1 MLMPILSVKTPVAAV
16 QVAAAVEAVTP
27 RERTPPVAIP
37 GRISGN
43 QSEVVL
49 KILETLNRHLLG
61 SAPLPKD
68 ALIRLLDTLA
78 KILKLPPLPQETLRD
93 FSKRLVVFLETLPP
107 AARAALEKQL
117 GQSNLAASI
126 KILAE
131 VLKMPSIID
140 MPRLL
145 DKPFVP
151 PTVPRTG
158 ATLPEGKSLPTQT
171 PAPGRQAPFTASQTI
186 MASPPIIADPG
197 MLQAA
202 LKKAFGGDETAP
214 TVIAFEEGLNENGPA
229 TALRAE
235 QPAKAQAARGNNG
248 AVANGQLPQPAKSNS
263 DTIPLLRAA
272 AAFLAADPEALSL
285 VATIASGMDD
295 RLKAGLA
302 KELGLD
308 LSEPKE
314 APKQP
319 EQSTGTS
326 RPEAD
331 TDGDDFRMLETE
343 PDTPAHAGTL
353 PAKPA
358 VARDLKEVD
367 GFKGHDLGEW
377 KLEIEPQDQ
386 SFADA
391 DDMPSALAEA
401 EMERPEKSLAQALK
415 ALVEAS
421 LPLPGAAPDTPDTLF
436 AMLAGDTADMNAEIL
451 FAELEATDNAELLP
465 DTSLFTGDI
474 GDQMEPLGLEP
485 DTWSAMMDG
494 PEERAAS
501 RQALLHPATM
511 EENAREALTPRLP
524 DVGIP
529 RDAIPFAMIPYLP
542 AKTQETRAV
551 KIEEEEQPAFSGDD
565 DEDEGQH
572 REERGEQDDDTGAM
586 PQPAAEDDESE
597 TGDAYDL
604 YRRMGGYG

>member
-158 ATLPEGKSLPTQT
+158 TTLPEGKSLPTQT

-186 MASPPIIADPG
+186 MASPAIIADPG

-214 TVIAFEEGLNENGPA
+214 AIIAFEESLNEDGPA

-235 QPAKAQAARGNNG
+235 QAAKAQTARGNNG
-248 AVANGQLPQPAKSNS
+248 AVASGQLQQPAKSNS

-319 EQSTGTS
+319 EHSTGTS

-353 PAKPA
+353 PAKSA

-391 DDMPSALAEA
+391 DDMPSALVEA

-436 AMLAGDTADMNAEIL
+436 AMLAGDTADMSAEIL

-529 RDAIPFAMIPYLP
+529 REAIPFAMIPYLP

-572 REERGEQDDDTGAM
+572 REERGEHDDDTGAM